1 MASFASRCR
10 LDIALLTTGYIQD
23 SSIKYYTCTQRVQI
37 YANEIYVEY
46 TYKTR
51 D

>member
-1 MASFASRCR
+1 V
-10 LDIALLTTGYIQD
+10 TTEYTQD

-51 D
+51 DQSLITDYYWSG